1 MPNGPFKFLLMK
13 KETKKQSAQELELE
27 KAIAN
32 SRFFQMVDKVPYSKS
47 KKGQA
52 FVKKSSKR

>member
-1 MPNGPFKFLLMK
+1 MK
-13 KETKKQSAQELELE
+13 KETKKQSAKEIELE
-27 KAIAN
+27 KARAN
-32 SRFFQMVDKVPYSKS
+32 SRFFQLVEKVPYSNS